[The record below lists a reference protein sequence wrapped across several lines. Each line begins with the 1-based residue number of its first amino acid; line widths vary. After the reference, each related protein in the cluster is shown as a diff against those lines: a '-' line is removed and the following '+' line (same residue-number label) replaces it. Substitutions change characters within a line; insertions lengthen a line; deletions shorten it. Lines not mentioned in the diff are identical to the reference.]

1 MNLFRLSAVTALA
14 SLFVLPLRAEMADGI
29 MAIVAD
35 KAITYQQV
43 YDYANPAISGLRS
56 QYADQPDTYQQKLG
70 QVIQDSLEQ
79 LIERQLILHSF
90 EHDGYNPLPDDLV
103 DRLMHDRI
111 RDRFGD
117 RVTMI
122 KTLQAQGMTLEEYRK
137 QVREQYIEEAMRNVN
152 VFKSVVVSPYKI
164 QNYYQAHLDDY
175 KQEDQVKLRMIVLT
189 KSSPADPDA
198 PKLAREVL
206 AQIRS
211 GADFQQMATIY
222 SQGSQQHQGGD
233 WGWVEHSVLRQDLAG
248 PAFQL
253 NTGEVSDVIETADA
267 CYLMRV
273 EGRKAAQHRPLGEVR
288 ADIEKT
294 LRAQEQAQ
302 LEKNWI
308 GTLKKKNFIRY
319 FNAQPAAY

>member
-1 MNLFRLSAVTALA
+1 MNLLRLSALAALT
-14 SLFVLPLRAEMADGI
+14 SLFALPLRAENADGI

-35 KAITYQQV
+35 QAITYQQV
-43 YDYANPAISGLRS
+43 YDYANTAISGLRS
-56 QYADQPDTYQQKLG
+56 QYADQPDTYQQKLS

-90 EHDGYNPLPDDLV
+90 QNDGYNPLPDDLV
-103 DRLMHDRI
+103 DRLMRDRI

-152 VFKSVVVSPYKI
+152 VFKSVVISPYKI
-164 QNYYQAHLDDY
+164 QNYYQTHLDDY
-175 KQEDQVKLRMIVLT
+175 KQEDQVKLRMIVLNKT
-189 KSSPADPDA
+189 SPADPDA

-206 AQIRS
+206 AQIRA
-211 GADFQQMATIY
+211 GADFQQMATVY

-233 WGWVEHSVLRQDLAG
+233 WGWVEHSVLRQDLAD
-248 PAFQL
+248 PAFRL
-253 NTGEVSDVIETADA
+253 NLGEVSDVIETADA

-273 EGRKAAQHRPLGEVR
+273 EGRKAAGHRPLSEVR

-294 LRAQEQAQ
+294 LRAQQQSQ